1 MKTNIVSLTLRPN
14 LKGME
19 EFFHDLG
26 SFAVDDINMDGMSLV
41 DTIKTVKPNIL
52 IGKFLIFYTILKH

>member
-1 MKTNIVSLTLRPN
+1 MFRPN

-26 SFAVDDINMDGMSLV
+26 SFAVDDSNMEGMSLV

-52 IGKFLIFYTILKH
+52 IGKFLFLFCKLSVSALGSS